1 MTDPLREL
9 YQEVILDHNRRPRN
23 RREMPEATHTG
34 SGDNPLCGD
43 SVTLYLLVEDGAIVD
58 ASFVGVGCAI
68 STASASI
75 LTEAIRG
82 KTPEEARALF
92 ERFHHGVVGDGEP
105 PDLGEASALLGVRE
119 FPMRVK
125 CATLAWHALEA
136 ALAHNPKEKP

>member
-23 RREMPEATHTG
+23 RREMPEATHSA

-43 SVTLYLLVEDGAIVD
+43 CVTVHLLVEGDTIVD

-75 LTEAIRG
+75 LTEMVKG
-82 KTPEEARALF
+82 KSPAEATRLF
-92 ERFHHGVVGDGEP
+92 ERFHSGVMGREEA
-105 PDLGEASALLGVRE
+105 DLGEATALLGVRE

-136 ALAHNPKEKP
+136 ALSGSPKENR